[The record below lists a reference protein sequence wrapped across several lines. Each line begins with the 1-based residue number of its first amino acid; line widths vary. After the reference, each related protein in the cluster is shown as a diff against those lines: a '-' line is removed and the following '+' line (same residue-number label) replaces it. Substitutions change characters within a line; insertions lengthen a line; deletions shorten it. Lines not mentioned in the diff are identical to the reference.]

1 MTSERVQ
8 VVPPSAEYSVRYP
21 VIRLPPSDNGVAQY
35 SVAPLNEAYTA
46 GARGELGDSSARG
59 VSTIVLLAGL
69 VPVEFTALTRNEC
82 ATAER
87 PAIVRVLLTD
97 TPSLTVDHVE
107 PASTDDSMM

>member
-1 MTSERVQ
+1 MTSERVH
-8 VVPPSAEYSVRYP
+8 VKPPSAEYSVRYP

-59 VSTIVLLAGL
+59 VSVIVLLAGL

-82 ATAER
+82 AMAER
-87 PAIVRVLLTD
+87 PVTVNVLLVV
-97 TPSLTVDHVE
+97 TPSLTVVHVE